1 MSKIQLVIVESPAK
15 ARTIERFLGKEFTVK
30 SSFGHI
36 RDLPKK
42 GLSIDKEN
50 DFSPTYEV
58 SSDKKKVISELKKE
72 AKSADTVWL
81 ASDEDREGEAIA
93 WHLCQALNLPVE
105 STKRIVFHEITKPAI
120 EAAIQHPR
128 LVDTHLVDA
137 QQARR
142 VLDRLVGYELSPV
155 LWKKIRPGLSAGRVQ
170 SVAVRLITERERE
183 ITAFETEKTVKVTA
197 ELRTKSGATLQTELS
212 KKLDSIDTTQK
223 FLEDAKTAQ
232 YTVTNI
238 EQKPGTRSPSA
249 QQLSLPRSCCGGAC
263 TCCSR
268 RCLRPRVST
277 IPSVSATA
285 AMG

>member
-1 MSKIQLVIVESPAK
+1 MSKKQLVIVESPAK
-15 ARTIERFLGKEFTVK
+15 ARTIEKFLGKDYVVR

-50 DFSPTYEV
+50 GFMPTYEV

-72 AKSADTVWL
+72 AKQAESVWL

-93 WHLCQALNLPVE
+93 WHLCQALKLPVE
-105 STKRIVFHEITKPAI
+105 TTKRIVFHEITKPAI
-120 EAAIQHPR
+120 EAAINNPR
-128 LVDTHLVDA
+128 NVDVHLVDA

-183 ITAFETEKTVKVTA
+183 IKAHEADKTVKVTA
-197 ELRTKSGATLQTELS
+197 DLLTTTK
-212 KKLDSIDTTQK
+212 
-223 FLEDAKTAQ
+223 
-232 YTVTNI
+232 
-238 EQKPGTRSPSA
+238 
-249 QQLSLPRSCCGGAC
+249 
-263 TCCSR
+263 
-268 RCLRPRVST
+268 
-277 IPSVSATA
+277 
-285 AMG
+285 